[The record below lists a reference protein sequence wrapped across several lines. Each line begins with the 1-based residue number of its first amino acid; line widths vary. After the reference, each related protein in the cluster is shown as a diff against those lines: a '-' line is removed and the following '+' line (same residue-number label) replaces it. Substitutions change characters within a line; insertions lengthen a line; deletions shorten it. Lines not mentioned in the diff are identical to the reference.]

1 MPEGAFSDTENGW
14 KATRFPISETS
25 VVTWPGPVPAEA
37 DVVVIGGGVVGVT
50 TALFLARA
58 GQRVVLLEK
67 GRIAGE
73 QSSRNWG
80 WIRQQGRDPDEL
92 PIMIEANALW
102 QQLATETNVD
112 IGLTQGGVTYLAESD
127 ADMERYAAWLTHAEA
142 HGVAASLLSRT
153 EAEVLIPGMSR
164 RYRGAMHT
172 RTDMRAEPWVAV
184 PALAGIAA
192 RAGATIVEQCAV
204 RALDVAAGRV
214 AGVVT
219 EQGRIAAPEVVLA
232 GGAWSALFLRRHG
245 VALPQLSVRATVAA
259 LDAAPMAYAGGAADR
274 RIAFRPRADG
284 GYSVAAGGF
293 HELFVGPDA
302 FRALPKF
309 LTQLR
314 ADPFGTRFLPV
325 APRGFPDGWG
335 TPRHWS
341 EDEASPF
348 EAQRVLNPKPN
359 MGKIRKLQA
368 EFGALFP
375 ALGAPRVKAAWAG
388 MIDTMPDVVP
398 VIDRVPTVPGLT
410 VGTGMSGHGFGI
422 GPGVGR
428 VLSALVT
435 GRDPGHDLGRFRF
448 DRFADGTPMRLGPAL

>member
-1 MPEGAFSDTENGW
+1 M
-14 KATRFPISETS
+14 
-25 VVTWPGPVPAEA
+25 
-37 DVVVIGGGVVGVT
+37 T
-50 TALFLARA
+50 TALFLARD
-58 GQRVVLLEK
+58 GLRVVLLEK

-92 PIMIEANALW
+92 PIMVEANALW
-102 QQLATETNVD
+102 QTLATETNVD
-112 IGLTQGGVTYLAESD
+112 IGLTQGGVTYLAETD
-127 ADMERYAAWLTHAEA
+127 ADMARYAAWEPHARA
-142 HGVAASLLSRT
+142 CGVDTALLSD
-153 EAEVLIPGMSR
+153 AEVQGLIPGMAR
-164 RYRGAMHT
+164 RYKGAMHT

-192 RAGATIVEQCAV
+192 RAGATLVENCAV
-204 RALDVAAGRV
+204 RAFDIAAGRIT
-214 AGVVT
+214 GVVT

-232 GGAWSALFLRRHG
+232 GGAWSALLLRRHG
-245 VALPQLSVRATVAA
+245 VSLPQLSVRATVAA
-259 LDAAPMAYAGGAADR
+259 LDAAPMAYAGGATDS

-302 FRALPKF
+302 FRALPKY

-314 ADPFGTRFLPV
+314 ADPFGTRFLPK
-325 APRGFPDGWG
+325 APNGFPDGWG
-335 TPRHWS
+335 TPRHWA
-341 EDEASPF
+341 EDAVSPF
-348 EAQRVLNPKPN
+348 EQQRILNPEPN
-359 MGKIRKLQA
+359 AAKVR
-368 EFGALFP
+368 ALCTDFATMFP
-375 ALGAPRVKAAWAG
+375 DLGTPRTKAAWAG

-398 VIDRVPTVPGLT
+398 VIDRIAALPGLT

-435 GRDPGHDLGRFRF
+435 GGDPGHDLGRFRC
-448 DRFADGTPMRLGPAL
+448 DRFSDGTPMRLGPAL

>member
-1 MPEGAFSDTENGW
+1 MTG
-14 KATRFPISETS
+14 FPISETS
-25 VVTWPGPVPAEA
+25 PVTWPGPAPDSA
-37 DVVVIGGGVVGVT
+37 DVVVIGGGVIGVT
-50 TALFLARA
+50 TALFLARD
-58 GQRVVLLEK
+58 GVRVVLLEK

-92 PIMIEANALW
+92 PIMIEANTLW
-102 QQLATETNVD
+102 RQLATETNVD
-112 IGLTQGGVTYLAESD
+112 IGLTQGGVTYLAETD
-127 ADMERYAAWLTHAEA
+127 ADMDRYARWLTHAQG
-142 HGVAASLLSRT
+142 HGVDTALLSRA
-153 EAEVLIPGMSR
+153 EAEALIPGMLR
-164 RYRGAMHT
+164 RYKGAMHT

-192 RAGATIVEQCAV
+192 RAGATLVEHCAV
-204 RALDVAAGRV
+204 RALDIEAGRV

-219 EQGRIAAPEVVLA
+219 EQGRIAAPQVVLA

-245 VALPQLSVRATVAA
+245 VVLPQLSVRATVAA
-259 LDAAPMAYAGGAADR
+259 LDAAPMAYTGGAADS
-274 RIAFRPRADG
+274 RIAFRPRDDG

-302 FRALPKF
+302 FRALPKY

-314 ADPFGTRFLPV
+314 ADPFGTRFLPR
-325 APRGFPDGWG
+325 APRGFPDAWR
-335 TPRHWS
+335 TPRHWA
-341 EDEASPF
+341 EDATSPF
-348 EAQRVLNPKPN
+348 ERQRVLNPAPN
-359 MGKIRKLQA
+359 AGKVRNLQA
-368 EFGALFP
+368 HFGAMFP
-375 ALGAPRVKAAWAG
+375 DLGPPRVKAAWAG

-398 VIDRVPTVPGLT
+398 VIDHVPAIPGLT
-410 VGTGMSGHGFGI
+410 LGTGMSGHGFGI

-448 DRFADGTPMRLGPAL
+448 HRFTDGTPMRLGPAL

>member
-1 MPEGAFSDTENGW
+1 MTG
-14 KATRFPISETS
+14 FPISETS
-25 VVTWPGPVPAEA
+25 PVTWPGPAPDSA
-37 DVVVIGGGVVGVT
+37 DVVVIGGGVIGVT
-50 TALFLARA
+50 TALFLARD
-58 GQRVVLLEK
+58 GLRVVLLEK

-92 PIMIEANALW
+92 PIMIEANTLW
-102 QQLATETNVD
+102 RQLATETNVD
-112 IGLTQGGVTYLAESD
+112 IGLTQGGVTYLAETD
-127 ADMERYAAWLTHAEA
+127 ADMDRYARWLTHAQA
-142 HGVAASLLSRT
+142 YGVDTALLSR
-153 EAEVLIPGMSR
+153 AKADALIPGMSR
-164 RYRGAMHT
+164 RYKGAMHT

-192 RAGATIVEQCAV
+192 RAGATLVEHCAV
-204 RALDVAAGRV
+204 RALDIEAGRV

-219 EQGRIAAPEVVLA
+219 EQGRIAAPQVVLA

-259 LDAAPMAYAGGAADR
+259 LDAAPMAYTGGAADS

-302 FRALPKF
+302 FRALPKY

-314 ADPFGTRFLPV
+314 ADPFGTRFLPR
-325 APRGFPDGWG
+325 APRGFPDAWR
-335 TPRHWS
+335 TPRHWA
-341 EDEASPF
+341 EDATSPF
-348 EAQRVLNPKPN
+348 ERQRVLNPAPN
-359 MGKIRKLQA
+359 MAKVRKLQA
-368 EFGALFP
+368 DFSDMFP
-375 ALGAPRVKAAWAG
+375 DLGTPRVKAAWAG

-398 VIDRVPTVPGLT
+398 VIDHVPAIPGLT
-410 VGTGMSGHGFGI
+410 LGTGMSGHGFGI

-435 GRDPGHDLGRFRF
+435 GRDPGHDLRRFRF
-448 DRFADGTPMRLGPAL
+448 DRFTDGTPMRLGPAL

>member
-1 MPEGAFSDTENGW
+1 MTG
-14 KATRFPISETS
+14 FPISETAP
-25 VVTWPGPVPAEA
+25 VTWPGPVPDSA
-37 DVVVIGGGVVGVT
+37 DVVVIGGGVIGVT
-50 TALFLARA
+50 TALSLARD
-58 GQRVVLLEK
+58 GLRVVLLEK

-102 QQLATETNVD
+102 RQLATETNVD
-112 IGLTQGGVTYLAESD
+112 IGLTQGGVTYLAETD
-127 ADMERYAAWLTHAEA
+127 ADMDRYAHWLTHAQA
-142 HGVAASLLSRT
+142 HGVDSTLLSRP
-153 EAEVLIPGMSR
+153 EAEALIPGMSR
-164 RYRGAMHT
+164 HYKGAMHT

-204 RALDVAAGRV
+204 RALDLAAGRV

-219 EQGRIAAPEVVLA
+219 EQGRIAAPQVVLA

-259 LDAAPMAYAGGAADR
+259 LDAAPMSYAGGAADS

-302 FRALPKF
+302 FRALPKY

-314 ADPFGTRFLPV
+314 ADPFGTRFLPR
-325 APRGFPDGWG
+325 APRGFPDAWR
-335 TPRHWS
+335 TPRHWA
-341 EDEASPF
+341 EDAISPF
-348 EAQRVLNPKPN
+348 ERQRVLNPAPN
-359 MGKIRKLQA
+359 RAKVRKLQA
-368 EFGALFP
+368 DFGAMFP
-375 ALGAPRVKAAWAG
+375 DLGTPRVKAAWAG

-398 VIDRVPTVPGLT
+398 VIDHVSALPGLT
-410 VGTGMSGHGFGI
+410 LGTGMSGHGFGI

-448 DRFADGTPMRLGPAL
+448 DRFTDGTAMRLGPAL

>member
-1 MPEGAFSDTENGW
+1 M
-14 KATRFPISETS
+14 
-25 VVTWPGPVPAEA
+25 TWPGPIPPAA
-37 DVVVIGGGVVGVT
+37 DVVVIGGGVIGVCT
-50 TALFLARA
+50 SLFLARD
-58 GQRVVLLEK
+58 GVRVVLLEK

-92 PIMIEANALW
+92 PIMVEANRLW
-102 QQLATETNVD
+102 QQLAAETNVD
-112 IGLTQGGVTYLAESD
+112 IGLTQGGVTYLAETD
-127 ADMERYAAWLTHAEA
+127 ADMERYTAWLPHAQA
-142 HGVAASLLSRT
+142 NGVDSSLLSDAAVQT
-153 EAEVLIPGMSR
+153 LIPGMTR
-164 RYRGAMHT
+164 QYKGAMHT
-172 RTDMRAEPWVAV
+172 RTDMKAEPWVAV

-192 RAGATIVEQCAV
+192 RAGATIVEGCAV
-204 RALDVAAGRV
+204 RALDLSAGRIS
-214 AGVVT
+214 GVVT

-259 LDAAPMAYAGGAADR
+259 LDAAPMAYGGGAVDR

-314 ADPFGTRFLPV
+314 ADPFGTRFLPK
-325 APRGFPDGWG
+325 APKGFPDGWG
-335 TPRHWS
+335 TPRRWS
-341 EDEASPF
+341 EDAVSPF
-348 EAQRVLNPKPN
+348 ERQRVLNPAPN
-359 MGKIRKLQA
+359 AAKVRTLQA
-368 EFGALFP
+368 DFGALFP
-375 ALGAPRVKAAWAG
+375 ELGTPRVKAAWAG

-398 VIDRVPTVPGLT
+398 VIDRIAALPGLS
-410 VGTGMSGHGFGI
+410 VGTGLSGHGFGI

-435 GRDPGHDLGRFRF
+435 GGDPGHDLERFRF
-448 DRFADGTPMRLGPAL
+448 DRFADGTPMRLGPGL